1 MQQQR
6 SGIMVNMASKRLL
19 GVLLVPAIA
28 ACASTGSRGAHH
40 ESAGATQPVATPA
53 TGSSVPPASEPCLQ
67 PSSDDVLRLE
77 QFSDTV
83 VQATIATPATQ
94 DASTGA
100 WLTPLSKLTVLGQAA
115 KPLPDIRELIDGD
128 DPSSYRQPGN
138 YILFLS
144 NDPGSPYYVI
154 TNGLDGTFKITGS
167 SITRECP
174 NYGGTA
180 PTVATAAPA
189 GAAAVTTVAM
199 LKALIPTAWSA
210 YTPPAKPPAGPSGAP
225 AS

>member
-1 MQQQR
+1 
-6 SGIMVNMASKRLL
+6 MVNVARKRLL
-19 GVLLVPAIA
+19 GVLLVPALA
-28 ACASTGSRGAHH
+28 ACSSTGSRGAHH
-40 ESAGATQPVATPA
+40 ESAGATKSVATA
-53 TGSSVPPASEPCLQ
+53 ASRSSVPPALEPCLQ

-77 QFSDTV
+77 HFSDSV
-83 VQATIATPATQ
+83 VQATIATPAAQ

-100 WLTPLSKLTVLGQAA
+100 WPTPLSKLTVLGQAA
-115 KPLPDIRELIDGD
+115 KPLPDIRELIDND
-128 DPSSYRQPGN
+128 DPSSYRQPGK
-138 YILFLS
+138 YILFLT

-154 TNGLDGTFKITGS
+154 TNGLGGTFKIKGS

-199 LKALIPTAWSA
+199 LKALIPTEWAA
-210 YTPPAKPPAGPSGAP
+210 YTPPAKPLVSPSDAP
-225 AS
+225 SS